1 MLTQPQVGSH
11 AAPDSAATFVAAFER
26 LRDGQELGAT
36 FDYKPRTLRMA
47 MEDRFPSGFAW
58 TERRTGEG
66 RWEIVIRK
74 LPATTSDT
82 SIEDF
87 LPRCSIF
94 ANAERR
100 TLAALARAAVPK
112 TILPDSNLAEQG
124 VAWPHFGVVRTGRL
138 FSIAGTPEG
147 REQLLFEFLP
157 REAFGELIMFDHGAT
172 AARFVTIGE
181 PADVLIFPQL
191 AARHLAESDPQFAL
205 SVATACALRG
215 RSVIEMLCAQ
225 ISKPAIARVA
235 AALIAFAPGD
245 QLEREPKRRMLRPA
259 EIAAAAGTVQEVAAR
274 ALAKLEECGAIRRER
289 GRIVGIDPAKLNNF
303 L

>member
-1 MLTQPQVGSH
+1 
-11 AAPDSAATFVAAFER
+11 
-26 LRDGQELGAT
+26 
-36 FDYKPRTLRMA
+36 
-47 MEDRFPSGFAW
+47 
-58 TERRTGEG
+58 
-66 RWEIVIRK
+66 
-74 LPATTSDT
+74 
-82 SIEDF
+82 
-87 LPRCSIF
+87 
-94 ANAERR
+94 
-100 TLAALARAAVPK
+100 LARAAVPK

>member
-1 MLTQPQVGSH
+1 
-11 AAPDSAATFVAAFER
+11 
-26 LRDGQELGAT
+26 
-36 FDYKPRTLRMA
+36 MA
-47 MEDRFPSGFAW
+47 MEDQFPSRFAW
-58 TERRTGEG
+58 SERRTGEG
-66 RWEIVIRK
+66 RWEIVISK
-74 LPATTSDT
+74 LPATTSDK

-100 TLAALARAAVPK
+100 TLTTLAQVAVPK

-124 VAWPHFGVVRTGRL
+124 VAWPHFGVVRTGRI

-191 AARHLAESDPQFAL
+191 AARQLAESDPGFAL
-205 SVATACALRG
+205 SVAAACALRG
-215 RSVIEMLCAQ
+215 RSVIELLCAQ

-235 AALIAFAPGD
+235 AALIAFAPC
-245 QLEREPKRRMLRPA
+245 ERPESEPKRRMMRPA

-289 GRIVGIDPAKLNNF
+289 GRIVGIDPAKLSNF